1 MANEMNA
8 KLVDFNGTATELKN
22 LTEISKLAQKTL
34 KDERN
39 INITM
44 AEAIPT
50 IVYEFLYSVGLYLEK
65 NKSTDEDVV
74 VNLMN
79 LLDMGVTY
87 RETDEGEKTGNF
99 TPYVQA
105 GTILKTVIKS
115 DEMTEEED

>member
-8 KLVDFNGTATELKN
+8 KLVDFNGTASELKK
-22 LTEISKLAQKTL
+22 LTEISKLAQRTL
-34 KDERN
+34 KDECN

-50 IVYEFLYSVGLYLEK
+50 IVYEFMYAAGLYLEK
-65 NKSTDEDVV
+65 NKSTEEDVI

-79 LLDMGVTY
+79 IIDIGVTY
-87 RETDEGEKTGNF
+87 RGSEEGEKTGNF
-99 TPYVQA
+99 TPFVQA